1 MPGVSTE
8 IVLITGAMAAG
19 KSTVAELLA
28 RSLPRAAHVRGDAF
42 RRWIVSGR
50 AELEPPLTPDAETQL
65 ALRREL
71 AAGVALGYARA
82 GITPV
87 LQDLY
92 PGPALARMRALLTGH
107 PLRVVLLLPSPGV
120 LAARD
125 AARAK
130 TGYRGWSAAAFDR
143 EFRDRTPRIGLRLD
157 TSGHTPEQTVAAIR
171 ARWAETAVPDSPTGC
186 PEPERGV

>member
-1 MPGVSTE
+1 MTTE

-28 RSLPRAAHVRGDAF
+28 RSLSRAAHVRGDTF

-50 AELEPPLTPDAETQL
+50 AEPEPPLGAEATAQL
-65 ALRREL
+65 ALRQQL
-71 AAGVALGYARA
+71 AAGVALGYAGA

-92 PGPALARMRALLTGH
+92 PGPALARMRTLLTGH
-107 PLRVVLLLPSPGV
+107 PLRVVVLLPDSRT

-125 AARAK
+125 AARDK
-130 TGYRGWSAAAFDR
+130 TGYRGWSPAEFDR
-143 EFRDRTPRIGLRLD
+143 EFRDHTPPVGLRLD
-157 TSGHTPEQTVAAIR
+157 TSAQTPEQTVAAIR
-171 ARWAETAVPDSPTGC
+171 ARWSDALV
-186 PEPERGV
+186 

>member
-1 MPGVSTE
+1 MTTE

-28 RSLPRAAHVRGDAF
+28 RSLPRAAHVRGDVF

-50 AELEPPLTPDAETQL
+50 AEPEPPLSAEAEAQL
-65 ALRREL
+65 ALRQRL
-71 AAGVALGYARA
+71 AAEVALGYADA

-92 PGPALARMRALLTGH
+92 AGPALDRMRALLTGR
-107 PLRVVLLLPSPGV
+107 PLRIVVLLPDPAV

-130 TGYRGWSAAAFDR
+130 TGYRGWSPADFDR
-143 EFRDRTPRIGLRLD
+143 EFRDRTPPVGLRLD
-157 TSGHTPEQTVAAIR
+157 TSAQTPEQTVAAIR
-171 ARWAETAVPDSPTGC
+171 ARWAEALAPDSPTGC
-186 PEPERGV
+186 REPGRGV

>member
-1 MPGVSTE
+1 MTTD

-28 RSLPRAAHVRGDAF
+28 RSLPRAAHVRGDTF

-50 AELEPPLTPDAETQL
+50 AEPAPPLSADAETQL
-65 ALRREL
+65 ALRQRL
-71 AAGVALGYARA
+71 AATVALGYADA

-92 PGPALARMRALLTGH
+92 PGPALARMRTLLTGH
-107 PLRVVLLLPSPGV
+107 PLRVVVLLPDPGV

-130 TGYRGWSAAAFDR
+130 TGYRGWSPAEFDR
-143 EFRDRTPRIGLRLD
+143 EFRDRTPAPGLRLD
-157 TSGHTPEQTVAAIR
+157 TSAQTPEQTVAAIH
-171 ARWAETAVPDSPTGC
+171 ARWPETLVPDSPTGC
-186 PEPERGV
+186 PGPPRGV